1 MFRDFFFIHADVIR
15 NSFVLLL
22 LTLGTVLATALVTW
36 RMVLTKAFREANQNI
51 IQENVELRIRN
62 QELRALQASHLA
74 TIVRLTVVQG
84 VAVSSADAVKEIA
97 RSHEGGVR

>member
-1 MFRDFFFIHADVIR
+1 MFQDFFFIHSDVIR
-15 NSFVLLL
+15 NAFVLVVWVSL
-22 LTLGTVLATALVTW
+22 VVFVAVLVT
-36 RMVLTKAFREANQNI
+36 RFVYRKKAFREANQNI

-74 TIVRLTVVQG
+74 TIERLTVVQG

>member
-1 MFRDFFFIHADVIR
+1 MFRDFMFMHADVIR
-15 NSFVLLL
+15 NAFVLVVWVAAGAF
-22 LTLGTVLATALVTW
+22 TTVLVTRW
-36 RMVLTKAFREANQNI
+36 AYRRKAYREANQNI

-74 TIVRLTVVQG
+74 TIERLTVVQG